1 LHHSEGERLRW
12 LAEWCELGLRDGD
25 KVVYVDVAGWGPEAL
40 TNALAGR
47 GLDVSEP
54 LEKGQFEFVGLAALT
69 ELGTDGDDLVMT
81 ALAAGYSAVRLTV
94 RQDALAALIGD
105 QEAELVEQRI
115 AASCHEAPLSVLC
128 QYDGRTTVG
137 ESLTQAL
144 DQHPDWVFEGELS
157 VHHRGHLIQVEG
169 LLDTLDENVLLRSL
183 NRMTRWL
190 SLSEPLALDLRGVK
204 ALSSGAGKAVLTGT
218 EAFRRRGGTVE
229 VGVPSGA
236 GADMVRVVLQQ
247 GNAAH
252 IHLK

>member
-1 LHHSEGERLRW
+1 
-12 LAEWCELGLRDGD
+12 
-25 KVVYVDVAGWGPEAL
+25 
-40 TNALAGR
+40 
-47 GLDVSEP
+47 
-54 LEKGQFEFVGLAALT
+54 
-69 ELGTDGDDLVMT
+69 
-81 ALAAGYSAVRLTV
+81 
-94 RQDALAALIGD
+94 
-105 QEAELVEQRI
+105 
-115 AASCHEAPLSVLC
+115 
-128 QYDGRTTVG
+128 
-137 ESLTQAL
+137 
-144 DQHPDWVFEGELS
+144 
-157 VHHRGHLIQVEG
+157 VEG